1 MRRKWAGI
9 LILAACASPLP
20 AQEMADD
27 GGAIQVVGQP
37 AEVEKE
43 GRAARQEVA
52 DDPRSRIQNG
62 FPSELILPLPA
73 VEVVKK
79 SEQFVQGMIDPEL
92 PLNLVIGR
100 PKVLQLAK
108 APKRIY
114 VPDDEVIRT
123 EIIDNQSGRVQR
135 HSFCGSTIRHHR
147 PVKPR

>member
-20 AQEMADD
+20 AQEKADD

-73 VEVVKK
+73 VDVVKK

-108 APKRIY
+108 APAR
-114 VPDDEVIRT
+114 E
-123 EIIDNQSGRVQR
+123 
-135 HSFCGSTIRHHR
+135 
-147 PVKPR
+147 